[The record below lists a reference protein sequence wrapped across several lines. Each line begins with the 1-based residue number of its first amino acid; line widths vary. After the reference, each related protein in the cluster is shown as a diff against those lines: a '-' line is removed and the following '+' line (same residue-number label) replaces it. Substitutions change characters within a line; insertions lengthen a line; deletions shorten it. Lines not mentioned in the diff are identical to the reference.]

1 MNYKTLVAASLMSIA
16 LTSAA
21 TSAAFAQCTDCAMYP
36 DRDYLNKGVP
46 TPASKMM
53 AEPGAAAAASTA
65 NLENGAYNA
74 RAGARVAGESVR
86 GTQRRHYR
94 DARASIAGG
103 TAPADTPSHR
113 VYMKNLRDSGYSP
126 SGDFNGAG
134 TMKVN

>member
-1 MNYKTLVAASLMSIA
+1 MNYKTFVAASLMSIA

-53 AEPGAAAAASTA
+53 AEPGGAAAANTA

-74 RAGARVAGESVR
+74 RAGARVAG
-86 GTQRRHYR
+86 TQRRHPH
-94 DARASIAGG
+94 DANASMAGG
-103 TAPADTPSHR
+103 FAPAGAPSQR
-113 VYMKNLRDSGYSP
+113 VYLKNLHDSGYNPASDVDG
-126 SGDFNGAG
+126 SGN
-134 TMKVN
+134 MKVN

>member
-1 MNYKTLVAASLMSIA
+1 MNYKTLVAASLFSIA
-16 LTSAA
+16 L
-21 TSAAFAQCTDCAMYP
+21 TSAAFAQCTECALYP
-36 DRDYLNKGVP
+36 DRDVLNKGAP

-53 AEPGAAAAASTA
+53 EQPGGVAA
-65 NLENGAYNA
+65 YDA

-94 DARASIAGG
+94 DAHASTAGG
-103 TAPADTPSHR
+103 AAPADTPSRR
-113 VYMKNLRDSGYSP
+113 VYMKNLHDSGYSP